1 MKVSDKVRTRAPG
14 RTPLLSEPSSRQ
26 PFAGSSKSDEPER
39 GKEMKHQDKFRLR
52 LEDGRGEPIPGLEGA
67 SRIIM
72 IDEEQVGAQDITFG
86 YSKYKPQG
94 SIHKK
99 HTHPHAEEIMYI
111 LAGRGIG
118 GVNDE
123 EMELKAG
130 DTLWVP
136 RGATHWFYNPFEETC
151 EFLFLYTRSTLQKAG
166 LQPAES
172 KG

>member
-1 MKVSDKVRTRAPG
+1 MQYKNKY
-14 RTPLLSEPSSRQ
+14 
-26 PFAGSSKSDEPER
+26 
-39 GKEMKHQDKFRLR
+39 RLR
-52 LEDGRGEPIPGLEGA
+52 LEDGRSEPIPGLEGA

-86 YSKYKPQG
+86 FSKYSPKS

-111 LAGRGIG
+111 LSGRGIG

-123 EMELKAG
+123 EVELKAG

-136 RGATHWFYNPFEETC
+136 RGAAHWFYNPFEETC
-151 EFLFLYTRSTLQKAG
+151 EFLFLYTRPTLKAAG
-166 LQPAES
+166 LQSVES
-172 KG
+172 KE